1 MKLLVG
7 LILGALIGVC
17 CRLFAMPVPGPN
29 AVLGAL
35 LGVAMA
41 SGYELTDRMLSRR
54 ASVAAGRPSAQSV
67 SVERSPESGP

>member
-41 SGYELTDRMLSRR
+41 SGYELTDRMLSHRTG
-54 ASVAAGRPSAQSV
+54 VAAGDPSAQSV
-67 SVERSPESGP
+67 SAKGSSESGP

>member
-29 AVLGAL
+29 AILGAL

-41 SGYELTDRMLSRR
+41 SGYELTDRTLSRP
-54 ASVAAGRPSAQSV
+54 ASAAAGDSSAQSV
-67 SVERSPESGP
+67 DVRGSPEPGR

>member
-29 AVLGAL
+29 AILGAL

-41 SGYELTDRMLSRR
+41 
-54 ASVAAGRPSAQSV
+54 
-67 SVERSPESGP
+67 RSSWA

>member
-29 AVLGAL
+29 AILGAL

-54 ASVAAGRPSAQSV
+54 VRVAASDSGAASV
-67 SVERSPESGP
+67 SVKGLPESGP

>member
-7 LILGALIGVC
+7 LILGALIGVS

-29 AVLGAL
+29 AILGAL

-54 ASVAAGRPSAQSV
+54 ASVAAGDSSAQRA
-67 SVERSPESGP
+67 SVEGSSESGP